1 MSMTTNTIEAGE
13 ISRDNYAFLQQYVY
27 RTSGIVLDEN
37 KHYLLEAR
45 LAPIIR
51 KENLKTINDLCALIR
66 ATSGSR
72 VSQEVVEA
80 MTTNETLFF
89 RDAIPFKVLRNSLLP
104 PLIEERK
111 SSRKLT
117 FWSAASSSG
126 QEAYSLA
133 MMLCE
138 MGLQD
143 WNIEIRGT
151 DLNEKM
157 VERARRGAYAQIE
170 VNRGLPATHLV
181 KYFERDGLEWRV
193 KDVLRRMVRFEKFDL
208 RQPMRQIGPFDFL
221 LCRNVLI
228 YFDVETKKTI
238 LAEME
243 KTMHHGAY
251 LLLGAAETTMNLSD
265 AFERNAFEGVSFYR
279 KK

>member
-1 MSMTTNTIEAGE
+1 MAIGTIEPSE
-13 ISRDNYAFLQQYVY
+13 ISRENYGFLQQYVY

-45 LAPIIR
+45 LVPIVR
-51 KENLKTINDLCALIR
+51 RENLKTINDLCALIR
-66 ATSGSR
+66 ATSGGR

-104 PLIEERK
+104 PLIEARSK
-111 SSRKLT
+111 SRKLT

-143 WNIEIRGT
+143 WNIEIKGT
-151 DLNEKM
+151 DLNERM
-157 VERARRGAYAQIE
+157 VERARLGSYAQIE

-181 KYFERDGLEWRV
+181 KYFERHDLEWRV
-193 KDVLRRMVRFEKFDL
+193 KEGLRRMVRFERFDL
-208 RQPMRQIGPFDFL
+208 RQPMRQMGPFDFV

-228 YFDVETKKTI
+228 YFDVETKKRI
-238 LAEME
+238 LSEIE
-243 KTMHHGAY
+243 KTMTPGGH

-265 AFERNAFEGVSFYR
+265 AFERDAFEGVSFYR

>member
-1 MSMTTNTIEAGE
+1 MATGTIDAGE
-13 ISRDNYAFLQQYVY
+13 ISRENYGFLQQYVY

-45 LAPIIR
+45 LVPIVR
-51 KENLKTINDLCALIR
+51 RENLRTINDLCALIR
-66 ATSGSR
+66 ATSGGR

-104 PLIEERK
+104 PLIEARSK
-111 SSRKLT
+111 SRKLM

-143 WNIEIRGT
+143 WNIEIKGT
-151 DLNEKM
+151 DLNERM
-157 VERARRGAYAQIE
+157 VERARLGCYAQIE

-181 KYFERDGLEWRV
+181 KYFERHDLEWRV
-193 KDVLRRMVRFEKFDL
+193 KEGLRRMVRFEKFDL
-208 RQPMRQIGPFDFL
+208 RQPMRHMGPFDFV

-228 YFDVETKKTI
+228 YFDVETKKRI
-238 LAEME
+238 LSEIE
-243 KTMHHGAY
+243 KTMSPGGH

-265 AFERNAFEGVSFYR
+265 AFERDAFEGVSFYR

>member
-1 MSMTTNTIEAGE
+1 MAIGTIDAGE
-13 ISRDNYAFLQQYVY
+13 ISRENYGFLQQYVY
-27 RTSGIVLDEN
+27 RTSGIVLDDN

-45 LAPIIR
+45 LVPIVR

-66 ATSGSR
+66 ATSGGR

-89 RDAIPFKVLRNSLLP
+89 RDAIPFKVLRNDLLP
-104 PLIEERK
+104 PLIQARAY
-111 SSRKLT
+111 SRKLA

-143 WNIEIRGT
+143 WNIEIKAT

-157 VERARRGAYAQIE
+157 VERARLGSYAQIE

-181 KYFERDGLEWRV
+181 KYFERHDLEWRV
-193 KDVLRRMVRFEKFDL
+193 KEVLRRMVRFERFDL
-208 RQPMRQIGPFDFL
+208 RQPMRQMGPFDFV

-228 YFDVETKKTI
+228 YFDVETKKGI
-238 LAEME
+238 LSEIE
-243 KTMHHGAY
+243 KTMSSGGH

-265 AFERNAFEGVSFYR
+265 AFERDAFEGVSFYR

>member
-1 MSMTTNTIEAGE
+1 MAIGTIEPSE
-13 ISRDNYAFLQQYVY
+13 ISRENYGFLQQYVY

-45 LAPIIR
+45 LVPIVR
-51 KENLKTINDLCALIR
+51 RENLKSINDLCALIR
-66 ATSGSR
+66 ATSGGR

-104 PLIEERK
+104 PLIEARSK
-111 SSRKLT
+111 SRKLT

-143 WNIEIRGT
+143 WNIEIKGT
-151 DLNEKM
+151 DLNERM
-157 VERARRGAYAQIE
+157 VERARLGSYAQIE

-181 KYFERDGLEWRV
+181 KYFERHDLEWRV
-193 KDVLRRMVRFEKFDL
+193 KDVLRRMVHFERFDL
-208 RQPMRQIGPFDFL
+208 RQPMRQMGPFDFV

-228 YFDVETKKTI
+228 YFDVETKKRI
-238 LAEME
+238 LSEIG
-243 KTMHHGAY
+243 KTMTPGGH

-265 AFERNAFEGVSFYR
+265 AFERDAFEGVSFYR

>member
-1 MSMTTNTIEAGE
+1 MINTVTDAGE
-13 ISRDNYAFLQQYVY
+13 ISKDNYNFLQQYVY
-27 RTSGIVLDEN
+27 KTSGIVLDEN

-45 LAPIIR
+45 LVPIVR
-51 KENLKTINDLCALIR
+51 KENLRTINDLCALIR
-66 ATSGSR
+66 ATTAGR
-72 VSQEVVEA
+72 VSKEVVEA

-89 RDAIPFKVLRNSLLP
+89 RDAIPFKALRNILLP

-111 SSRKLT
+111 MTRKLS

-133 MMLCE
+133 MVLCE

-143 WNIEIRGT
+143 WKIDIQGT
-151 DLNEKM
+151 DINEKM
-157 VERARRGAYAQIE
+157 VERAHNGAYLQIE

-181 KYFERDGLEWRV
+181 KYFERHDLEWRV
-193 KDVLRRMVRFEKFDL
+193 KPILRQMVRFDKFDL
-208 RQPMRQIGPFDFL
+208 RQPMRMLGPFDFV

-228 YFDVETKKTI
+228 YFDLETKRRI
-238 LAEME
+238 LNEMVR
-243 KTMHHGAY
+243 TMNPNGY
-251 LLLGAAETTMNLSD
+251 LLLGAAETTMNVSD
-265 AFERNAFEGVSFYR
+265 SFERSTYEGVPFYR

>member
-1 MSMTTNTIEAGE
+1 MATGMIDAGE
-13 ISRDNYAFLQQYVY
+13 ISRENYGFLQQYVY

-37 KHYLLEAR
+37 KQYLLEAR
-45 LAPIIR
+45 LVPIVR
-51 KENLKTINDLCALIR
+51 RENLKTINDLCALIR
-66 ATSGSR
+66 ATSGGR

-89 RDAIPFKVLRNSLLP
+89 RDAVPFKVLRNTLLP
-104 PLIEERK
+104 PLLEKRALT
-111 SSRKLT
+111 RKLT

-143 WNIEIRGT
+143 WNIEIFGT

-157 VERARRGAYAQIE
+157 VARARAGCYAQIE

-181 KYFERDGLEWRV
+181 KYFERHDLEWRV
-193 KDVLRRMVRFEKFDL
+193 KDVLRRMVRFERFDL
-208 RQPMRQIGPFDFL
+208 RQPMRQMGPFDFV

-228 YFDVETKKTI
+228 YFDVETKKRI
-238 LAEME
+238 LAEIE
-243 KTMHHGAY
+243 KTMTVGGH
-251 LLLGAAETTMNLSD
+251 LLLGAAETTMNLSA
-265 AFERNAFEGVSFYR
+265 AFERDAFEGVSFYR

>member
-1 MSMTTNTIEAGE
+1 MTTAVTEPSE
-13 ISRDNYAFLQQYVY
+13 ISRENYGFLQQYVY
-27 RTSGIVLDEN
+27 RTSGIVLADN
-37 KHYLLEAR
+37 KHYLVEAR
-45 LAPIIR
+45 LEPIVR
-51 KENLKTINDLCALIR
+51 RENLRTINDLCALIR
-66 ATSGSR
+66 ATSGGR

-89 RDAIPFKVLRNSLLP
+89 RDAIPFKILREVLLP
-104 PLIEERK
+104 PLIAAR
-111 SSRKLT
+111 SQSRKLT

-151 DLNEKM
+151 DLNERM
-157 VERARRGAYAQIE
+157 VERARLGAYAQIE

-181 KYFERDGLEWRV
+181 KYFERHGLEWRV
-193 KDVLRRMVRFEKFDL
+193 KDNLRRMVRFESFDL
-208 RQPMRQIGPFDFL
+208 RQPMRLMGPFDFV

-228 YFDVETKKTI
+228 YFDVETKKRI
-238 LAEME
+238 LSEIE
-243 KTMHHGAY
+243 TTMIPNGH

-265 AFERNAFEGVSFYR
+265 AFERDAFEGVSFYR

>member
-1 MSMTTNTIEAGE
+1 MAIGTIEPSE
-13 ISRDNYAFLQQYVY
+13 ISRENYGFLQQYVY

-45 LAPIIR
+45 LVPIVR
-51 KENLKTINDLCALIR
+51 RENLKTINDLCALIR
-66 ATSGSR
+66 ATSGGR

-104 PLIEERK
+104 PLIEARAK
-111 SSRKLT
+111 SRKLT

-143 WNIEIRGT
+143 WMIEIKGT
-151 DLNEKM
+151 DLNERM
-157 VERARRGAYAQIE
+157 VERARLGSYAQIE

-181 KYFERDGLEWRV
+181 KYFDRHDLEWRV
-193 KDVLRRMVRFEKFDL
+193 KEGLRRMVRFERFDL
-208 RQPMRQIGPFDFL
+208 RQPMRQMGPFDFV

-228 YFDVETKKTI
+228 YFDVETKKRI
-238 LAEME
+238 LSEIE
-243 KTMHHGAY
+243 KTMTAGGH

-265 AFERNAFEGVSFYR
+265 AFERDAFEGVSFYR

>member
-1 MSMTTNTIEAGE
+1 MATAVTDTTD
-13 ISRDNYAFLQQYVY
+13 ISRENYGFLQQYVY
-27 RTSGIVLDEN
+27 RTSGIVLDDN

-45 LAPIIR
+45 LAPIVR
-51 KENLKTINDLCALIR
+51 RENLKTINDLCALIR
-66 ATSGSR
+66 ATTGGR

-89 RDAIPFKVLRNSLLP
+89 RDAIPFKVLRNQLLP
-104 PLIEERK
+104 PLIAAR
-111 SSRKLT
+111 SQSRKLS

-151 DLNEKM
+151 DLNERM
-157 VERARRGAYAQIE
+157 VERARLGSYVQIE

-181 KYFERDGLEWRV
+181 KYFERHGLEWRV
-193 KDVLRRMVRFEKFDL
+193 KDSLRRMVRFERFDL
-208 RQPMRQIGPFDFL
+208 RQPMGLMGPFDFV

-228 YFDVETKKTI
+228 YFDVETKKKI
-238 LAEME
+238 LAEMA
-243 KTMHHGAY
+243 KTIVRGGH

-265 AFERNAFEGVSFYR
+265 AFERDAFEGVSFY
-279 KK
+279 KKK

>member
-1 MSMTTNTIEAGE
+1 MMTTATNPGE
-13 ISRDNYAFLQQYVY
+13 ITSDNYSFLQQHVY

-45 LAPIIR
+45 LIPLVR
-51 KENLKTINDLCALIR
+51 KENLRTINDLCALIR
-66 ATSGSR
+66 ATSTGR

-89 RDAIPFKVLRNSLLP
+89 RDNVPFKVLRSSLLP
-104 PLIEERK
+104 PLLEARAVSKKI
-111 SSRKLT
+111 S

-143 WNIEIRGT
+143 WNIDILGT

-157 VERARRGAYAQIE
+157 IERARHGVFAQIE

-181 KYFERDGLEWRV
+181 KYFERYDLEWRV
-193 KDVLRRMVRFEKFDL
+193 KPILRRMVRFEKFDL
-208 RQPMRQIGPFDFL
+208 RQSMRSMNACDFV

-228 YFDVETKKTI
+228 YFDIQTKRQI
-238 LAEME
+238 LAEIAR
-243 KTMHHGAY
+243 TMVPGGH
-251 LLLGAAETTMNLSD
+251 LLLGAAETTMNISD
-265 AFERNAFEGVSFYR
+265 AFERHAIEGASFYR

>member
-1 MSMTTNTIEAGE
+1 MLTADTGASE
-13 ISRDNYAFLQQYVY
+13 ISRENYRFLQQYVY
-27 RTSGIVLDEN
+27 RTSGIVLDDN

-45 LAPIIR
+45 LAPIVR
-51 KENLKTINDLCALIR
+51 RESLKTINDLCALIR
-66 ATSGSR
+66 ATSGGP
-72 VSQEVVEA
+72 VSKEVVEA

-89 RDAIPFKVLRNSLLP
+89 RDAIPFKVLRNTLLP
-104 PLIEERK
+104 PLMQAR
-111 SSRKLT
+111 SQSRKLA

-138 MGLQD
+138 MGLAD

-151 DLNEKM
+151 DLNERM
-157 VERARRGAYAQIE
+157 VERARLGSYAQIE
-170 VNRGLPATHLV
+170 VNRGLPAAHLV
-181 KYFERDGLEWRV
+181 KYFERRDLEWRV
-193 KDVLRRMVRFEKFDL
+193 KDVLRRMVRFERFDL
-208 RQPMRQIGPFDFL
+208 RQPMRLMGPFDFV

-228 YFDVETKKTI
+228 YFDVDTKKRI
-238 LAEME
+238 LSEIE
-243 KTMHHGAY
+243 KTLAPNGY

-265 AFERNAFEGVSFYR
+265 AFERDAFEGVSFYR

>member
-1 MSMTTNTIEAGE
+1 MITTATNAGDITQE
-13 ISRDNYAFLQQYVY
+13 NYNFLQQHVY
-27 RTSGIVLDEN
+27 RTSGIVLDDN

-45 LAPIIR
+45 LIPIVR
-51 KENLKTINDLCALIR
+51 KENLRTINDLCALIR
-66 ATSGSR
+66 ATSAGR
-72 VSQEVVEA
+72 VSQDVVEA

-89 RDAIPFKVLRNSLLP
+89 RDIVPFKVLRSTLLP

-111 SSRKLT
+111 VSRRIS

-126 QEAYSLA
+126 QEAYSVA

-143 WNIEIRGT
+143 WNIDILGT

-157 VERARRGAYAQIE
+157 VERARHGAFAQIE

-181 KYFERDGLEWRV
+181 KYFERHDLEWRV
-193 KDVLRRMVRFEKFDL
+193 KPVLRRMVRFERFDL
-208 RQPMRQIGPFDFL
+208 RHQMRMISACDFV

-228 YFDVETKKTI
+228 YFDMDTKRQI
-238 LAEME
+238 LAEIA
-243 KTMHHGAY
+243 KNTASGGY

-265 AFERNAFEGVSFYR
+265 AFERNAIDGASFYR

>member
-1 MSMTTNTIEAGE
+1 MATAVTDTAD
-13 ISRDNYAFLQQYVY
+13 ISRENYGFLQQYVY
-27 RTSGIVLDEN
+27 RTSGIVLDDN

-45 LAPIIR
+45 LAPIVR
-51 KENLKTINDLCALIR
+51 RENLKTINDLCALIR
-66 ATSGSR
+66 ATSGGR

-89 RDAIPFKVLRNSLLP
+89 RDAIPFKVLRNQLLP
-104 PLIEERK
+104 PLIAARSET
-111 SSRKLT
+111 RKLS

-151 DLNEKM
+151 DLNERM
-157 VERARRGAYAQIE
+157 VERARLGSYVQIE

-181 KYFERDGLEWRV
+181 KYFERNGLEWRV
-193 KDVLRRMVRFEKFDL
+193 KDNLRRMVRFERFDL
-208 RQPMRQIGPFDFL
+208 RQPMGLMGPFDFV

-228 YFDVETKKTI
+228 YFDVETKKRI
-238 LAEME
+238 LAEMA
-243 KTMHHGAY
+243 KTIVRGGH

-265 AFERNAFEGVSFYR
+265 AFERDAFEGVSFY
-279 KK
+279 KKK

>member
-1 MSMTTNTIEAGE
+1 MATGTIDAGE
-13 ISRDNYAFLQQYVY
+13 ISRENYGFLQQYVY

-45 LAPIIR
+45 LVPIVR

-66 ATSGSR
+66 ATSGGR

-104 PLIEERK
+104 PLTEARSK
-111 SSRKLT
+111 SRKLT

-143 WNIEIRGT
+143 WNIEIKGT
-151 DLNEKM
+151 DLNERM
-157 VERARRGAYAQIE
+157 VERARLGSYAQIE

-181 KYFERDGLEWRV
+181 KYFDRHDLEWRV
-193 KDVLRRMVRFEKFDL
+193 KEGLRRMVRFERFDL
-208 RQPMRQIGPFDFL
+208 RQPMRQMGPFDFV

-228 YFDVETKKTI
+228 YFDVETKKRI
-238 LAEME
+238 LSEIE
-243 KTMHHGAY
+243 KTMAPGGH
-251 LLLGAAETTMNLSD
+251 LLLGAAETTMSLSD
-265 AFERNAFEGVSFYR
+265 AFERDAFEGVSFYR

>member
-1 MSMTTNTIEAGE
+1 MITTANAGDITQE
-13 ISRDNYAFLQQYVY
+13 NYSFLQQHVY

-45 LAPIIR
+45 LIPIVR
-51 KENLKTINDLCALIR
+51 RENLKTINDLCALIR
-66 ATSGSR
+66 ATRSGK
-72 VSQEVVEA
+72 VSQDVVEA

-89 RDAIPFKVLRNSLLP
+89 RDMVPFKVLRSTLLP
-104 PLIEERK
+104 SLVVARK
-111 SSRKLT
+111 ATRRIS

-138 MGLQD
+138 MGLED
-143 WNIEIRGT
+143 WNVDILGT

-157 VERARRGAYAQIE
+157 VERACRGSFAQIE

-181 KYFERDGLEWRV
+181 KYFDRHDLEWHV
-193 KDVLRRMVRFEKFDL
+193 KPILRRMVRFEKFDL
-208 RQPMRQIGPFDFL
+208 RDSMRSMSSCDFV

-228 YFDVETKKTI
+228 YFDMETKRQILREIAKT
-238 LAEME
+238 LAP
-243 KTMHHGAY
+243 GGY

-265 AFERNAFEGVSFYR
+265 DFERNAIEGASFYR